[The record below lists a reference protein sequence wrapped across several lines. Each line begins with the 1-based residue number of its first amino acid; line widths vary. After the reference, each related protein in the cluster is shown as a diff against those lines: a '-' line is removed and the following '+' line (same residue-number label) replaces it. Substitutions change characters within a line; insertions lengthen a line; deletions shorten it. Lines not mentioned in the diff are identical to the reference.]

1 MLRANHIFEDVSNSD
16 LIEYS
21 LYIMEFFKWFSI
33 NATLRLNRYDISF
46 PKTNNRN
53 IISHYYFEIQESLLQ
68 HQ

>member
-1 MLRANHIFEDVSNSD
+1 MLRANDIFEDVSNID
-16 LIEYS
+16 LIEYP
-21 LYIMEFFKWFSI
+21 LDLFKWFSI
-33 NATLRLNRYDISF
+33 NITFRLNRHDISF